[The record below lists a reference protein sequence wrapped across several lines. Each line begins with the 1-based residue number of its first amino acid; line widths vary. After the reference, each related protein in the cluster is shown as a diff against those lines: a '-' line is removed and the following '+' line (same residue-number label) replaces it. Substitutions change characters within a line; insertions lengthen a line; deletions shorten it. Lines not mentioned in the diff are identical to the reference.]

1 MTAIKEL
8 ARKKKISRR
17 TVRRL
22 IECGWSDERI
32 EREAVPGKRYKT
44 SSTRSK
50 KSNKERIKE
59 LITRLEQ
66 IHKKTIEEMLSRLFN
81 QFTFSEVAE
90 ALSISQSD
98 LKRIILLSAKKYR
111 DRILF

>member
-1 MTAIKEL
+1 MTAIREL
-8 ARKKKISRR
+8 ARQKKISRR

-32 EREAVPGKRYKT
+32 AKEAVPGKRYKT
-44 SSTRSK
+44 SSGRSK
-50 KSNKERIKE
+50 KTNRERIKE
-59 LITRLEQ
+59 LIARLEQ

-81 QFTFSEVAE
+81 QFTFKEVAQ
-90 ALSISQSD
+90 ALSISQQD
-98 LKRIILLSAKKYR
+98 LRKIILFSAKKYR